1 MNQVVAGR
9 VVWAVGRVSD
19 KTLFGMAASPELTA
33 KEKCVR
39 CFFRFADFK
48 AGLEF
53 IDPNSDEPCYHQTIS
68 FVPVKAEA
76 GNRYLATE
84 IVLHNPCAD
93 HGHQQYL
100 AEIAEIKEH

>member
-9 VVWAVGRVSD
+9 VVWTVGRVSD
-19 KTLFGMAASPELTA
+19 KSLFGMAASPELTA

-39 CFFRFADFK
+39 CFFRFTDFR

-53 IDPNSDEPCYHQTIS
+53 IDRHTDEPCHHQTIS
-68 FVPVKAEA
+68 FVPVKAED
-76 GNRYLATE
+76 GQRYLAAE
-84 IVLHNPCAD
+84 IVLHGRCTD

-100 AEIAEIKEH
+100 AESKGAV

>member
-9 VVWAVGRVSD
+9 VVLTVGRVSD
-19 KTLFGMAASPELTA
+19 NTLFGMAASSDLTA
-33 KEKCVR
+33 KEKYVR
-39 CFFRFADFK
+39 CFFRVTDFR

-53 IDPNSDEPCYHQTIS
+53 IDPRSDEPCYHQTIS
-68 FVPVKAEA
+68 FVPVKAED

-84 IVLHNPCAD
+84 IVLHGLCSD

-100 AEIAEIKEH
+100 AEVKGAA

>member
-9 VVWAVGRVSD
+9 VVWTVGRVSD
-19 KTLFGMAASPELTA
+19 KFLFGMAASPDLTA

-39 CFFRFADFK
+39 CFFRFTDFR

-53 IDPNSDEPCYHQTIS
+53 IDPRTDEPCQHQTIS
-68 FVPVKAEA
+68 FVPVKAED
-76 GNRYLATE
+76 GNRYVATE
-84 IVLHNPCAD
+84 IVLHGPCLD

-100 AEIAEIKEH
+100 AETKGAA